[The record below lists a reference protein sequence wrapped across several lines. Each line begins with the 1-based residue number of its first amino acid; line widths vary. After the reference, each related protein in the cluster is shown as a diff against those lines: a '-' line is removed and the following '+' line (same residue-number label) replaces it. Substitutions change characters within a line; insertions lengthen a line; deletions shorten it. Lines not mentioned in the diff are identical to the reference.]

1 MKGHTTET
9 TAQCI
14 PRFESQFPM
23 NLHVYFLLSSSSSRA
38 YLPNVKLKA
47 HMNAD
52 PLCDTPCI
60 HAPKRYK
67 ILPGENST
75 NFLSN
80 VYFHFTPSSFII
92 YQTESTRFCV
102 CKAQPGMTRTHF
114 SPQTVGWRVFCVVFV
129 TVLVSKFISKT
140 IKCTVYC
147 RSGNKTG
154 YSQSLSFSCS
164 CSLPD
169 LHILRTLGTAD
180 TTRFDNNLWTM
191 QTWMLTRN
199 A

>member
-9 TAQCI
+9 TAKCI
-14 PRFESQFPM
+14 PRFESKFPI
-23 NLHVYFLLSSSSSRA
+23 NLRVYFLPSSSGSRA

-52 PLCDTPCI
+52 PLCDTPSI

-147 RSGNKTG
+147 GSEYKTG
-154 YSQSLSFSCS
+154 SSQSLSLFLLLS
-164 CSLPD
+164 PRPA
-169 LHILRTLGTAD
+169 HIAYTGHC
-180 TTRFDNNLWTM
+180 
-191 QTWMLTRN
+191 
-199 A
+199 

>member
-1 MKGHTTET
+1 MKGHTTEK
-9 TAQCI
+9 TAKCI
-14 PRFESQFPM
+14 PRFDNKFPI
-23 NLHVYFLLSSSSSRA
+23 NLRVYFLLSSSSSRA

-92 YQTESTRFCV
+92 YQTNPTRFCV

-114 SPQTVGWRVFCVVFV
+114 FSSNGWLACVLCCVCYCFGFEV
-129 TVLVSKFISKT
+129 YFENNKMYGVLWV
-140 IKCTVYC
+140 
-147 RSGNKTG
+147 
-154 YSQSLSFSCS
+154 
-164 CSLPD
+164 
-169 LHILRTLGTAD
+169 
-180 TTRFDNNLWTM
+180 
-191 QTWMLTRN
+191 
-199 A
+199 